1 LIDQAM
7 NDRNKNRPGT
17 GKRNSKQKLAFS
29 LFMFGTIGIFVR
41 HIPLPSSVIAV
52 ARGVIGSLFLLLYL
66 RRKRQSLSLPDI
78 RRNGRILLLSGACMG
93 INWILL
99 FEAYHYTTVAIATLC
114 YYMAPVFVILASAFL
129 FREKLT
135 PLKGLCLAGALVGML
150 LVSGVLQNGFA
161 GSADTTGILLGLGAA
176 ALYACVV
183 LLNKYLKNISAM
195 DATIVQLG
203 ASAVVLFPYT
213 LFTETLT
220 DLALSP
226 TAAIL
231 LATVG
236 ILHTGITYAMYFGS
250 MQHLKA
256 QTVALYSYIDPLVA
270 ILLSALLL
278 KEPLGATGI
287 AGAVL
292 ILGSTLLSELSEHF
306 VLRRSFRKYFR

>member
-1 LIDQAM
+1 
-7 NDRNKNRPGT
+7 
-17 GKRNSKQKLAFS
+17 
-29 LFMFGTIGIFVR
+29 MFGTIGIFVR

-176 ALYACVV
+176 GLYACVV

-203 ASAVVLFPYT
+203 ASAVVLFPYI
-213 LFTETLT
+213 LITENLSAM
-220 DLALSP
+220 ALSP
-226 TAAIL
+226 ASAVL

-250 MQHLKA
+250 IQNLKA

-292 ILGSTLLSELSEHF
+292 ILGSTLLSEASEG
-306 VLRRSFRKYFR
+306 RRS

>member
-1 LIDQAM
+1 M
-7 NDRNKNRPGT
+7 KHSSMERT
-17 GKRNSKQKLAFS
+17 SKQKLAFS

-52 ARGVIGSLFLLLYL
+52 ARGAIGTLFLLLYL
-66 RRKRQSLSLPDI
+66 RRKRQSLSMPDI

-150 LVSGVLQNGFA
+150 LVSGVFQNGFA

-176 ALYACVV
+176 GLYACVV

-203 ASAVVLFPYT
+203 ASAVVLFPYI
-213 LFTETLT
+213 LITENLSAM
-220 DLALSP
+220 ALSP
-226 TAAIL
+226 ASAVL

-236 ILHTGITYAMYFGS
+236 ILHTGITYVLYFGS
-250 MQHLKA
+250 MQVLKA
-256 QTVALYSYIDPLVA
+256 QTVAIYSYIDPLVA

-278 KEPLGATGI
+278 KEPLGAAGI
-287 AGAVL
+287 VGAVL
-292 ILGSTLLSELSEHF
+292 ILGSTLLSELSERF
-306 VLRRSFRKYFR
+306 VPQ